1 MSGKVKCDELRCG
14 WQGMAHEVLT
24 ATHPFNV
31 YDKIEGCPKCR
42 QCGTI
47 IQVCDEPGCWNH
59 ASCGAPTPAGYRST
73 CGNHIPRIEK

>member
-1 MSGKVKCDELRCG
+1 MSDKVKCDERRCE
-14 WQGMAHEVLT
+14 WQGLAHELLT

-31 YDKIEGCPKCR
+31 YDKIKGCPKCR

-47 IQVCDEPGCWNH
+47 VPVCDEPGCWNP
-59 ASCGAPTPAGYRST
+59 ASCGTPTPDGYRST